1 VQTSYLLL
9 KSGLYPVTS
18 FQNVNDERG
27 KRESLA
33 LEKTDRYISV
43 RWSRS
48 ALTVV
53 NHVDSRNLRK
63 NVMNMQ

>member
-1 VQTSYLLL
+1 
-9 KSGLYPVTS
+9 
-18 FQNVNDERG
+18 VNDERG
-27 KRESLA
+27 KKESLA